1 MDIDKLKEM
10 KGQLDADRDVY
21 KNIWD
26 ACLFYYLP
34 EHQNEALD
42 RENSRVAEDSQ
53 PLDTTGQDSA
63 MTLTSGI
70 FSNTITMGSEFFG
83 FRTNQEELNDNE
95 NVKRWFSDA
104 SKECL
109 RYMQNSNY
117 SKMAYET
124 LAYYVALETG
134 LMFTGWENDGLFYQ
148 AFPVTQCSI
157 SEDKNGIVNTVFRS
171 FQMTPQQA
179 VEKWG
184 DNNSKEVLDA
194 YKDPQQRF
202 VKLPFF
208 HACFPRDPKEVDPK
222 AVVGEKMAYA
232 SYYVDEQHS
241 HIVEEGGYKSFPYS
255 VPRFIG
261 SSVSPYGR
269 GSAFSGLPLARELDE
284 CRADLMDARE
294 HALKPTVF
302 MPAGSTQE
310 GVDIRPSA
318 VNFFNAQMGK
328 PEFLRP
334 DVDFEAGQIE
344 QATVQAEL
352 RRLFFTDLFQ
362 ALSNADAKMTATQ
375 VNAIKSEKA
384 QGLSPIV
391 NRLFDEFFSPHISRT
406 LELLLENGVLKELP
420 EELQGQE
427 WTVEYTTRLSAL
439 LDQIEVNSSLEVIN
453 QAFGLYQ
460 MKTEMPDV
468 DDVIDIDQFVR
479 NMFVASNADMDII
492 RTKEETEERRQAK
505 AEAQMAQQQ
514 AEMASQMTAPVDMS
528 KAPEQGSPIQQ
539 AQEQGIAL

>member
-10 KGQLDADRDVY
+10 KSQLDSERDVY

-70 FSNTITMGSEFFG
+70 FSNTITMQSEFFG
-83 FRTNQEELNDNE
+83 FRTNNEELNDND
-95 NVKRWFSDA
+95 NVKSWFSTA

-117 SKMAYET
+117 SKMSYEC
-124 LAYYVALETG
+124 LQYYVALETG
-134 LMFTGWENDGLFYQ
+134 LMYTGWEKNGLIYQ
-148 AFPVTQCSI
+148 SFPVTQCSI
-157 SEDKNGIVNTVFRS
+157 AEDKNGLVNTVFRT
-171 FQMTPQQA
+171 FHMTPQQA
-179 VEKWG
+179 VERWG
-184 DNNSKEVLDA
+184 DKNSKEVLDA
-194 YKDPQQRF
+194 YADPQQRF

-208 HACFPRDPKEVDPK
+208 HACFPRDPKEVDPN
-222 AVVGEKMAYA
+222 AVVGEKMMYA
-232 SYYVDEQHS
+232 SYYVDEQNS
-241 HIVEEGGYKSFPYS
+241 HIVEEGGYKSFPYA

-269 GSAFSGLPLARELDE
+269 GVAFAGLPLARELDE

-294 HALKPTVF
+294 HGLKPTVF
-302 MPAGSTQE
+302 MPAGSTDE

-318 VNFFNAQMGK
+318 VNFYNAQVGK

-334 DVDFEAGQIE
+334 DVDFGAGQTE
-344 QATVQAEL
+344 QVTVQAEL

-362 ALSNADAKMTATQ
+362 ALSQADAKMTATQ

-384 QGLSPIV
+384 QGLSPII
-391 NRLFDEFFSPHISRT
+391 NRLFDEFFSPSISRT
-406 LELLLENGVLKELP
+406 LELLIENNVLEPLP

-439 LDQIEVNSSLEVIN
+439 LDQIEVNSSLEIIH

-460 MKTEMPDV
+460 MKAEMPDI
-468 DDVIDIDQFVR
+468 DDVIDLDQFIR
-479 NMFVASNADMDII
+479 NMFVAGNADMDII
-492 RTKEETEERRQAK
+492 RKKEETDERRAEK
-505 AEAQMAQQQ
+505 AQQQQQMQQ
-514 AEMASQMTAPVDMS
+514 AEMASQMTAPINMAQ
-528 KAPEQGSPIQQ
+528 APESGSPLQQ
-539 AQEQGIAL
+539 AIDAGIPL